1 MKGAIFLALSL
12 SVVVP
17 AAPPEGWVQVW
28 GDDFNAKELND
39 REWIVRTDSKLLST
53 QVPENISLCDGL
65 LVLTGRKQEVR
76 GKGYTGA
83 GIISRREF
91 THGYFEARMKYPKGA
106 GWHGSFWLQMHD
118 GLGGTGPSKTLQ
130 EMDIVETDTYNLT
143 HYSTSIHRWNPLPV
157 KMSVGGHAVVT
168 TPDLSLDFHTW
179 GCLWGEQETVMT
191 FDGRPVLTAP
201 AKLFPQGPQQVWLT
215 MIGHDAGKHPID
227 NNQLPAE
234 MTVDY
239 VRVFAMPLAR

>member
-1 MKGAIFLALSL
+1 MKSAIPLALFL
-12 SVVVP
+12 SMVVS

-28 GDDFNAKELND
+28 GDEFDGKALND

-53 QVPENISLCDGL
+53 QVLENISLRDGL
-65 LVLTGRKQEVR
+65 LILSGRKQTVR
-76 GKGYTGA
+76 GKDYTGA

-91 THGYFEARMKYPKGA
+91 TYGYFEARMKYPKGA

-118 GLGGTGPSKTLQ
+118 GTGGTGPSKTLQ

-157 KMSVGGHAVVT
+157 KMSAGGHAVVT

-179 GCLWGEQETVMT
+179 GCRWDEQETVMT
-191 FDGRPVLTAP
+191 FDGRPVLTAS

-215 MIGHDAGKHPID
+215 MIGHNAGKSPID
-227 NNQLPAE
+227 NDLLPAE
-234 MTVDY
+234 MAIDY
-239 VRVFAMPLAR
+239 VRVFALPSAR